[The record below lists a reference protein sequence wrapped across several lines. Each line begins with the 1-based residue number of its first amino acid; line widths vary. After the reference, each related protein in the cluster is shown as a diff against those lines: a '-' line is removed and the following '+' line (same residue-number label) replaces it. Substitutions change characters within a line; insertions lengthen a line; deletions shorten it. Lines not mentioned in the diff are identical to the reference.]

1 MVKRSITDKEIGLI
15 KALLARKLK
24 NKDIQFYFNRQ
35 DRAVNSGRIT
45 QIRDK
50 TYGPEVPQASEDD
63 LNQFLRTFKSA
74 EIGAVFIGSPPERKL
89 TVEESAGLLFE
100 KRGRSGWFLKTHESE
115 TTECKE
121 SFCLK
126 PEHRFA
132 DPLRSIAGLANNNG
146 GHLFFGV
153 KELSDGSLSVVG
165 MNDDAFAAAD
175 PADINRCLAGAL
187 NPVPAFS
194 LFLLDFDGKKIGAI
208 RVEKHDLPPVIAIKN
223 VNNEFREG
231 AIYYRY
237 VGETRVIKPG
247 ELQQI
252 IAYREQRAIAEFS
265 NRISRVAMGAAATLD
280 LDTGQV
286 KGRVGSFMIGE
297 DLLPKIQFIREGQF
311 TEKSGAPALRLIGDV
326 EATSD
331 QPQVVRDN
339 ITPDATIRNFL
350 NSIVVKE
357 PRQYLLHSAH
367 SNREWQ
373 PIWYYL
379 HIAELTSEQAIELM
393 RKEEASQPSHRDG
406 VIARL
411 SGKRTAF
418 NINQGKPKHLVAAFA
433 RGEIGEPVDVS
444 SAHKFALAVQ
454 GIPDGQENLDLFRQL
469 LLRCYELSNGQTS
482 QQRNLRSA
490 VFRAACRLDEL
501 LYKPTPLCSSQSE
514 KDCVLAQ
521 RSMISMS

>member
-1 MVKRSITDKEIGLI
+1 MAKRSITNKEIGLI

-50 TYGPEVPQASEDD
+50 TYGPEVPQASEED
-63 LNQFLRTFKSA
+63 LDRFIATFKSA
-74 EIGAVFIGSPPERKL
+74 EIGAVMTGSPSERAP
-89 TVEESAGLLFE
+89 TVEERAELLFE
-100 KRGRSGWFLKTHESE
+100 KRGRSGWFLKTHETE

-132 DPLRSIAGLANNNG
+132 DPLRSIAGLANNHG
-146 GHLFFGV
+146 GFVFFGV
-153 KELSDGSLSVVG
+153 KELPDGSLNVIG
-165 MNDDAFAAAD
+165 MNDSAFAETD
-175 PADINRCLAGAL
+175 PAEINRCLAGAL
-187 NPVPAFS
+187 NPIPAFS
-194 LFLLDFDGKKIGAI
+194 LFSLDFDGKKVGAI
-208 RVEKHDLPPVIAIKN
+208 RVEKHQLPPVIAIKN

-280 LDTGQV
+280 LDTGKV
-286 KGRVGSFMIGE
+286 EGRVGSFMIGE

-311 TEKSGAPALRLIGDV
+311 TEKEGAPVLRLIGDV

-331 QPQVVRDN
+331 QPQVVREN

-350 NSIVVKE
+350 KGVVVRE

-373 PIWYYL
+373 PTWYYL
-379 HIAELTSEQAIELM
+379 HSAGLSIGEAVDLL
-393 RKEEASQPSHRDG
+393 RKEQASQPSHRDA
-406 VIARL
+406 VISRL
-411 SGKRTAF
+411 NGQRAAF
-418 NINQGKPKHLVAAFA
+418 NVNQGKPKHLVAAFA
-433 RGEIGEPVDVS
+433 RGEIDEPEDVTD
-444 SAHKFALAVQ
+444 AHKFALAVQ
-454 GIPDGQENLDLFRQL
+454 GLPDGQENLELFRQL
-469 LLRCYELSNGQTS
+469 LLNCYELSNGQS
-482 QQRNLRSA
+482 PQQRSLRSA

-501 LYKPTPLCSSQSE
+501 LYKAKVTETSQPTMDRILTS
-514 KDCVLAQ
+514 V
-521 RSMISMS
+521 

>member
-1 MVKRSITDKEIGLI
+1 MAKRSITDREIGLI
-15 KALLARKLK
+15 KAMLAREMK

-35 DRAVNSGRIT
+35 DRAVNSGRMT

-50 TYGPEVPQASEDD
+50 SYGPEVPQASESD
-63 LNQFLRTFKSA
+63 LNLFLSTFKPA
-74 EIGAVFIGSPPERKL
+74 AIGAVVTHSVMVSETTLEERAN
-89 TVEESAGLLFE
+89 SLFE
-100 KRGRSGWFLKTHESE
+100 KRGRAGWFLKTHESE

-121 SFCLK
+121 SFCVK

-146 GHLFFGV
+146 GFVFFGV
-153 KELSDGSLSVVG
+153 KELPDGSLNVVG
-165 MNDDAFAAAD
+165 LNDETFALTD
-175 PADINRCLAGAL
+175 PADLNRSLAGSL
-187 NPVPAFS
+187 NPIPVFTMFS
-194 LFLLDFDGKKIGAI
+194 LEFDGRLVGVVHIQ
-208 RVEKHDLPPVIAIKN
+208 KHELPPVIAIKN
-223 VNNEFREG
+223 VNNEFKEG

-237 VGETRVIKPG
+237 VGETRTIKPG

-252 IAYREQRAIAEFS
+252 IAYREQKAIAEFS

-280 LDTGQV
+280 LETGKV
-286 KGRVGSFMIGE
+286 EGRVGSFMIGE

-311 TEKSGAPALRLIGDV
+311 TEKEGAPALRLIGDV
-326 EATSD
+326 EATSE
-331 QPQVVRDN
+331 QPQVIRDN

-350 NSIVVKE
+350 NNIVIRE

-379 HIAELTSEQAIELM
+379 HVAGLATEHAVELL
-393 RKEEASQPSHRDG
+393 RKENASQPSHRDG

-411 SGKRTAF
+411 TGKRGAF

-433 RGEIGEPVDVS
+433 RGEIDEPADVP

-454 GIPDGQENLDLFRQL
+454 GLPDDQENLDLFQQL
-469 LLRCYELSNGQTS
+469 LLKCYELSNGQTS
-482 QQRNLRSA
+482 QQRSLRSA

-501 LYKPTPLCSSQSE
+501 LYKAKVIDSSRPTI
-514 KDCVLAQ
+514 DRMLALT
-521 RSMISMS
+521 

>member
-1 MVKRSITDKEIGLI
+1 MAKRSITDREIGLI
-15 KALLARKLK
+15 KAMLAREMK

-50 TYGPEVPQASEDD
+50 SYGPEVPQASEND
-63 LNQFLRTFKSA
+63 LNLFLSTFKPA
-74 EIGAVFIGSPPERKL
+74 AIGAMVTHSFVASEPTPEERAR
-89 TVEESAGLLFE
+89 SLFE
-100 KRGRSGWFLKTHESE
+100 MRGRSGWFLKTHESE

-146 GHLFFGV
+146 GFVFFGV
-153 KELSDGSLSVVG
+153 KELPDGSLNVVG
-165 MNDDAFAAAD
+165 LNDETFALTD
-175 PADINRCLAGAL
+175 PADLNRSLAGSL
-187 NPVPAFS
+187 NPVPVFTMFS
-194 LFLLDFDGKKIGAI
+194 LEFDGR
-208 RVEKHDLPPVIAIKN
+208 RVGVVHVQKHDLPPVIAIKN

-237 VGETRVIKPG
+237 VGETRAIKPG

-252 IAYREQRAIAEFS
+252 ITYREQRAISEFS

-280 LDTGQV
+280 LDTGKVQ
-286 KGRVGSFMIGE
+286 GRVGSFMIGE
-297 DLLPKIQFIREGQF
+297 ELLPKIQFIREGQF
-311 TEKSGAPALRLIGDV
+311 SERDGAPALRLIGDV
-326 EATSD
+326 ETTSERA
-331 QPQVVRDN
+331 QVVRDN

-350 NSIVVKE
+350 TSVVVKE

-373 PIWYYL
+373 PIWYYVHL
-379 HIAELTSEQAIELM
+379 ASLTVEGALELM
-393 RKEEASQPSHRDG
+393 QREEASQPSHRDG

-411 SGKRTAF
+411 TGKRTAF
-418 NINQGKPKHLVAAFA
+418 NVNQGKPRHLVAAFA
-433 RGEIGEPVDVS
+433 KGEIDEPADVTD
-444 SAHKFALAVQ
+444 AHKFALAVQ
-454 GIPDGQENLDLFRQL
+454 GLPEGQGNLDLFRQIL
-469 LLRCYELSNGQTS
+469 SKCYGLSNGQTT

-501 LYKPTPLCSSQSE
+501 LY
-514 KDCVLAQ
+514 
-521 RSMISMS
+521 RSKGEQNISATERIQALS